1 MRYKTWKK
9 IWAFIGNASYNKHT
23 DFLPCFPS
31 AWDTASVSFAISL
44 PQTLICMTGYF
55 PAIGAIYS
63 WRTYLSPRTCLSYHL
78 VHIHCNPF
86 LPTTYSWFAESTRV
100 NHSVGRCPLWAVII
114 TRPERTSVPHLYH
127 ANTHPDN

>member
-1 MRYKTWKK
+1 MYYYSRTHGRHVLLIEKTKNNKK
-9 IWAFIGNASYNKHT
+9 LYQEALWDTRLEEIWAFIGNASYNKHT

-55 PAIGAIYS
+55 PGIGAIYS

-78 VHIHCNPF
+78 VHIHCNLF
-86 LPTTYSWFAESTRV
+86 LPTTYSWFTELHVWVT
-100 NHSVGRCPLWAVII
+100 
-114 TRPERTSVPHLYH
+114 
-127 ANTHPDN
+127 